1 MAVNVT
7 MVPAPKE
14 AEQVAPQLMPPG
26 ELVTLPGPWPDRCA
40 VSWKDVV
47 ELFGAKLAL
56 TDVAAFIATVQVP
69 VPEQPPPLQP
79 VNVALAEGMAGT
91 VARGA
96 ARKDAEQVA
105 PQLMPPGELVTVPE
119 PKPDRC
125 ALSRKDEGNGE
136 DEGEDE
142 VLGAKLALTDAAAFI
157 ATVQVLVPEQPL
169 PLQPVNVALAEGMA

>member
-1 MAVNVT
+1 QPVSVAGAEGMAVNVT
-7 MVPAPKE
+7 MVPAPRA

-79 VNVALAEGMAGT
+79 VNVAVADGMAVNVT
-91 VARGA
+91 MVPAP
-96 ARKDAEQVA
+96 KDAEQGA
-105 PQLMPPGELVTVPE
+105 PRLMPAGDPVTEPE
-119 PKPDRC
+119 PK
-125 ALSRKDEGNGE
+125 
-136 DEGEDE
+136 
-142 VLGAKLALTDAAAFI
+142 
-157 ATVQVLVPEQPL
+157 
-169 PLQPVNVALAEGMA
+169 